1 MVETYAVHELKADPT
16 PFREVL
22 ALNKRCEVRRDDR
35 GFKVG
40 DILRLRE
47 FDRDAA
53 AYSGMECWRV
63 VTHIQTGYGLPDGL
77 VVLSIMPTVDPTLTK
92 RKEPTR

>member
-1 MVETYAVHELKADPT
+1 MAETYAVHELKADPT